1 MFFFFLFVF
10 HISFVKLASL
20 VIIIAFNQLSL
31 TFFVLFFS
39 IFIIVVVLREYF
51 GSDQWTGLMIISL
64 STLPLLYGLVQF
76 GFE

>member
-10 HISFVKLASL
+10 HISSAKLASL

-31 TFFVLFFS
+31 TFFVFS
-39 IFIIVVVLREYF
+39 IFIIVVVLQEYF
-51 GSDQWTGLMIISL
+51 GYDQWTGLIIISL
-64 STLPLLYGLVQF
+64 STLPLLYYLVQF